1 MRTPHLLFNISLMA
15 FLNACFMTT
24 IFTFVLLGGII
35 GAEFATQ
42 PSMSTLPISIYVAG
56 AAVSVIPISMLMEH
70 YGRRI
75 GFAIG
80 ALSGIAGG
88 ACILYAS
95 SSASFLT
102 INIAGFF
109 VGVLTAAS
117 SFLRFAAIEISP
129 EHLHGRSASMVLSGG
144 IIAALIGTRMPSI
157 MAHYLHVSIYNSLGI
172 SIIAVNVS
180 ALIICL
186 IIRFHVYFEKMP
198 KQCYN
203 ISRHISQLTRF
214 LNNAGLSSCRYYLC
228 RWLCTHDLADEC
240 RAIGHYHRQ

>member
-157 MAHYLHVSIYNSLGI
+157 MAHYLHVDIYNSLGI

-180 ALIICL
+180 ALIRC
-186 IIRFHVYFEKMP
+186 
-198 KQCYN
+198 Q
-203 ISRHISQLTRF
+203 
-214 LNNAGLSSCRYYLC
+214 NNATIYPGIFHNRLVF
-228 RWLCTHDLADEC
+228 
-240 RAIGHYHRQ
+240 